1 MDNKKY
7 NSDEIYM
14 LRCIELAK
22 QAEGLTYP
30 NPMVGSVVVYDGK
43 IIGEGYHQKYGT
55 PHAEVNAIN
64 SVKDKS
70 LLSKST
76 LYVNLEPCSHHGK
89 TPPCSLLIIEK
100 KIKRVV
106 IGCVDTFSEVSGKG
120 IEMLQNAGIK
130 VQVGI
135 LEEESRELNKRFFTY
150 HEKKR
155 PYIILKWA
163 ETADGFIDYNR
174 EVVKDNRPTWISNA
188 QSLRLVHKWRSR
200 EQAILVGSTTAL
212 KDNPSLTVR
221 SWSGK
226 SPLRIVIDRNNKLPN
241 DLPLFDKSVETVM
254 FTSKISEAR
263 DITQI
268 KINNFDNPIPE
279 IVEYLYEREI
289 QSIIIEGGSTIL
301 TQFINQNLW
310 DEARVFIG
318 KDRFIDGLKAPKLML
333 ETINF
338 SKLGNTELLLYRNML

>member
-263 DITQI
+263 DITQV
-268 KINNFDNPIPE
+268 KIDNFDNPIPE